1 MAINKAHLEFHAIDL
16 EAGWET
22 PPGYPSGIQQK
33 VLSGALDEAA
43 KRGCRTRLLRFAP
56 GAFTTEP
63 FVHGYWEE
71 VFLVSGD
78 LWVGNDAQG
87 RGGERFGPMTYAARQ
102 PGAPHGPLR
111 SEGGCLLLESHSYDP
126 A

>member
-1 MAINKAHLEFHAIDL
+1 MAINKAHLEFHALDL
-16 EAGWET
+16 DAGWEA
-22 PPGYPSGIQQK
+22 PPGYPPGIHQK
-33 VLSGALDEAA
+33 VLSGALDETA

-63 FVHGYWEE
+63 FVHDYWEE

-87 RGGERFGPMTYAARQ
+87 RGGERFGPMTYAARP
-102 PGAPHGPLR
+102 PGAWHGPFR